1 MELQAFLIERAMISF
16 DKPFLLGVMRI
27 ADEYGYS
34 ESMTKAHKGSR
45 EVAAL
50 RSSDPT
56 GVTSKVMEAGK
67 PCSANVWA
75 TAARAVSAVKS
86 ARTWCATRTEVP
98 LSMILSVS
106 TTCCFLP
113 WDQQEPSRHL

>member
-1 MELQAFLIERAMISF
+1 MQRSVIWRSFVAKCISLRNPWAVVVSRKSFRHLTDLIQGLGTIPQEAFLIERAMISF
-16 DKPFLLGVMRI
+16 DKPILLGVMRI

-56 GVTSKVMEAGK
+56 GVTVQG
-67 PCSANVWA
+67 NG
-75 TAARAVSAVKS
+75 
-86 ARTWCATRTEVP
+86 
-98 LSMILSVS
+98 
-106 TTCCFLP
+106 
-113 WDQQEPSRHL
+113 SR